1 MLMESKFV
9 IMAASS
15 CCFVIV
21 TSDWIVGGLVGF
33 NPPVHFSTPQLVLK
47 NYLGVRLNPP
57 EQHSIA
63 QCILLSVCIKRFPTR
78 VSFRMIRSSED
89 MTVLWIIYLFISV
102 DVAHADVLFLYIY
115 TIYTA
120 MYTRMYSGSREIKSL
135 NAGHAAECYRVAQ
148 NKWDL
153 LLKLCMGYFFT
164 IKVNYTGIVVS
175 VCVFSMVKPVQC
187 LLNMDRKWTLS
198 ISAIVST

>member
-63 QCILLSVCIKRFPTR
+63 QCILLSACIKRFPTC
-78 VSFRMIRSSED
+78 VSFRMIRSFEAT
-89 MTVLWIIYLFISV
+89 TVLWIIYLNLSRCRTCRRSIFVHLCHIHRCVYASV
-102 DVAHADVLFLYIY
+102 LWV
-115 TIYTA
+115 
-120 MYTRMYSGSREIKSL
+120 TRDQKLKR
-135 NAGHAAECYRVAQ
+135 AECY
-148 NKWDL
+148 
-153 LLKLCMGYFFT
+153 
-164 IKVNYTGIVVS
+164 TGWH
-175 VCVFSMVKPVQC
+175 K
-187 LLNMDRKWTLS
+187 
-198 ISAIVST
+198 ISCTSS